1 MRMLRGTSFVA
12 ATLAVVA
19 TLGGC
24 YQGGSG
30 SSDKNGHGAKV
41 GAATAPKPAPFNQ
54 GPVKIAL
61 VRQSGAGDY
70 FQQWGSGANQ
80 QAKPIGFDMQVYD
93 AQADNAKQAT
103 DMQAAIDSGVAG
115 IIVDHGLAD
124 TMNPLIDKALAKGIP
139 VAVYDVTVTNKDA
152 VVTHQSDQDMA
163 KLVLDVMAKNVGK
176 GASVGYCN
184 VLGIAPLDRRNTVW
198 EQYVR
203 DQAWQR
209 KFFVGKFTNAVATDN
224 AQLVDAALKAN
235 PEVKAIFSP
244 YDELAKGTVVAVRN
258 NNLAD
263 KVKVYG
269 IDISNADIDVMSRAG
284 SPWVATAATD
294 PAAVGAA
301 VVRTMALKLTGQLG
315 QQDVTFPAML
325 ITQQML
331 RDKKITNMVDLR
343 AQLTGLKLA
352 DVSSA
357 PWIPT
362 LTF

>member
-1 MRMLRGTSFVA
+1 MRKFRGTSIVA
-12 ATLAVVA
+12 ALVAILVALAA
-19 TLGGC
+19 C
-24 YQGGSG
+24 SQGGS
-30 SSDKNGHGAKV
+30 SSDKNGHAAKI
-41 GAATAPKPAPFNQ
+41 GAATAPKPAPFSS
-54 GPVKIAL
+54 GPVKVAL

-80 QAKPIGFDMQVYD
+80 QAKPIGLDMQVYD

-139 VAVYDVTVTNKDA
+139 VVVYDVTVTNKNA

-163 KLVLDVMAKNVGK
+163 KLVLDVMAKNIGK
-176 GASVGYCN
+176 GAPVGYCN

-235 PEVKAIFSP
+235 PGVKAIFSP
-244 YDELAKGTVVAVRN
+244 YDELAKGTVVAVQN
-258 NNLAD
+258 NSLAD

-269 IDISNADIDVMSRAG
+269 IDISNADIEVMSRSG

-301 VVRTMALKLTGQLG
+301 VVRTMALKLASQLS

-331 RDKKITNMVDLR
+331 RDKKISNMVDLR
-343 AQLTGLKLA
+343 AQVAGLKLA
-352 DVSSA
+352 EVSSA
-357 PWIPT
+357 PWIPIV
-362 LTF
+362 TF